1 MTIMEGRNA
10 DIYNYYD
17 PRFILKSAL
26 IQHATCDLRAIG
38 GEER

>member
-1 MTIMEGRNA
+1 MTIMEERNA
-10 DIYNYYD
+10 DIYNYD
-17 PRFILKSAL
+17 PRFTLKSAL